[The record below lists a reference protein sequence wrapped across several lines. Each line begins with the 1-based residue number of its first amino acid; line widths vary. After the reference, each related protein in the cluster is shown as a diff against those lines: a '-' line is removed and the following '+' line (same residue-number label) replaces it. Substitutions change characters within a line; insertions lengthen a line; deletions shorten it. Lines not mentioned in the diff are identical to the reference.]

1 MSFTTKKI
9 VLVLGTG
16 PHKSNKIS
24 ILRFGMVDV
33 CLPLIDYNGLQYCSI
48 GDAII

>member
-1 MSFTTKKI
+1 MYLSNKTDITVI
-9 VLVLGTG
+9 Q
-16 PHKSNKIS
+16 HKSNKIS

-48 GDAII
+48 GDATI